1 MLMTRFQGQGARR
14 EYIKRAA
21 GREAMEYNHP
31 VSDFERFS
39 MPFRLYPSHPR
50 MRRFIAFGHTF
61 FFASILAAAPLG
73 AQTKSAPASAAR
85 PGTNVRPK
93 VRADVARFRAR
104 VDATLSDEH
113 AQKAYWGILIA
124 DRDTGETLY
133 ELNAGH
139 FFTPASNTKIFT
151 TACAVAALGPGYRI
165 HTTLESNA
173 ALAPDGRLQGD
184 LVLVG
189 RGDPDLSNRKFPFAG
204 KVERDGLAEKILAEL
219 VDAAAVKGLKE
230 VDGDIVA
237 DDSYFPYDPYP
248 AGWSTGDLFFTFGA
262 PVSAI
267 DFNDNTLGLEVS
279 AGQAAGDAA
288 NVTVTPGVAID
299 GFGREIVTRAP
310 GGEPDFAVV
319 RQPGENFL
327 LLRGSIPIGH
337 APAKLE
343 FAVEHPAEIAGLAL
357 KQLLEARGIRVTGN
371 VHVHHGPPPAS
382 NEAGD
387 PLPTPP
393 DPAPALRGP
402 NSFVLA
408 EHDSPPLLET
418 VRVTNK
424 MSENLHAELLLRAA
438 GLAKLDIGSTAA
450 GLKAERDFLKSVGI
464 ADGDVVLTDGSGLS
478 PDNLVTPRATV
489 ALLRW
494 ITQQPWGADYIST
507 FPIAGVDGTLE
518 ARLVGT
524 PAVGRIQAKTGT
536 HAHVRAF
543 SGFATTERG
552 EHLVFSIFVN
562 HNPQRGRDGTGA
574 VDAIAVAM
582 IETLGPPPARIKKK

>member
-1 MLMTRFQGQGARR
+1 MLITRFQGQGATG

-21 GREAMEYNHP
+21 GREAMEYNRR
-31 VSDFERFS
+31 VSGFERFS
-39 MPFRLYPSHPR
+39 MHLRFRPSDS
-50 MRRFIAFGHTF
+50 RRRGFVVAGCIFC
-61 FFASILAAAPLG
+61 FAAILAARPLA
-73 AQTKSAPASAAR
+73 AQTKSPAASAAR
-85 PGTNVRPK
+85 PGANAGPK
-93 VRADVARFRAR
+93 ARADLARFRAR
-104 VDATLSDEH
+104 VQATLSDEH

-133 ELNAGH
+133 ELNSNH

-151 TACAVAALGPGYRI
+151 TAFAASALGPGYRF
-165 HTTLESNA
+165 HTTLESDA
-173 ALAPDGRLQGD
+173 ALAPGGRLQGD

-204 KVERDGLAEKILAEL
+204 KVEHDGPAEKILAEL
-219 VDAAAVKGLKE
+219 ADSAAAKGLKE
-230 VDGDIVA
+230 IDGDLVA

-248 AGWSTGDLFFTFGA
+248 AGWSDGDLFFTFGA

-267 DFNDNTLGLEVS
+267 AFNDNTLGLEVS
-279 AGQAAGDAA
+279 AGPAAGDPAV
-288 NVTVTPGVAID
+288 VTVTPGVAVD
-299 GFGREIVTRAP
+299 GFGREIITRVP

-343 FAVEHPAEIAGLAL
+343 FAMQHPAEIAGLAL

-371 VHVHHGPPPAS
+371 VRVHHGPPPAS

-408 EHDSPPLLET
+408 EHDSPPLIET

-438 GLAKLDIGSTAA
+438 GLAKLGIGSTAA
-450 GLKAERDFLKSVGI
+450 GLKSERDFLKSAGI
-464 ADGDVVLTDGSGLS
+464 ADGDVVLSDGSGLS
-478 PDNLVTPRATV
+478 ENNLVTPRATL

-494 ITQQPWGADYIST
+494 VAQQPWGADYIST

-518 ARLVGT
+518 TRLVGT

-562 HNPQRGRDGTGA
+562 HNPQHGHDASAA

-582 IETLGPPPARIKKK
+582 VETLGQPPPRKKKK